1 MIRTIARVRS
11 GRRSSSL
18 VRCCTPPMIADEIPC
33 DLDGLLEL
41 SELMRSHQRYRPNAR
56 MPPQVLREAVGRD
69 IGIYRMRLT
78 NDVPMPQTD
87 LEQEFLSLRVPR
99 GER

>member
-1 MIRTIARVRS
+1 
-11 GRRSSSL
+11 
-18 VRCCTPPMIADEIPC
+18 MIADEIPR

-41 SELMRSHQRYRPNAR
+41 SELMRSHQRYRPNRR
-56 MPPQVLREAVGRD
+56 MPPQALREAVGRD

-78 NDVPMPQTD
+78 NDLRMPQTD